1 MPAGDFFGDQGSTPN
16 SGGQTARIYQVI
28 VVGAGFAGIGAAIK
42 LRQAGCDFLVLEK
55 AGEVGGVWRDNTYP
69 DCGCDIPSSFYSY
82 SFAPNPRWSRLFA
95 KQPEIKAYAIDTAQ
109 KFGVTGQIR
118 LHHELTQSRWDQAER
133 LWRLQTNA
141 GEFLAKF
148 VIMACGPMHVPVA
161 PSIPGLDSFPGR
173 SFHSSNWPQDPDLQ
187 GKRVAVVGTGASA
200 IQFVPLLAKQVP
212 QLAVFQRTA
221 PLGVAENRW
230 LDLPGLAAAV

>member
-16 SGGQTARIYQVI
+16 SGEQTARIYQVI

-69 DCGCDIPSSFYSY
+69 DCACDIPSSFYSY

-109 KFGVTGQIR
+109 KFGVTEQIR
-118 LHHELTQSRWDQAER
+118 LHHELTQARWDQAER
-133 LWRLQTNA
+133 LWRL
-141 GEFLAKF
+141 
-148 VIMACGPMHVPVA
+148 
-161 PSIPGLDSFPGR
+161 
-173 SFHSSNWPQDPDLQ
+173 
-187 GKRVAVVGTGASA
+187 
-200 IQFVPLLAKQVP
+200 
-212 QLAVFQRTA
+212 
-221 PLGVAENRW
+221 
-230 LDLPGLAAAV
+230 